1 MCACVLTQLTHKI
14 MLKSASIVVHRVY
27 ICIIMQQDC
36 IAAIVA
42 ISRYFSEAI

>member
-36 IAAIVA
+36 IAAIA